1 VTEEPAPDAEGR
13 SHGTAAVV
21 TLVGAV
27 AAAAISLTTLLFTLF
42 PEWRPDPRER
52 SDATIAVLALDRNVT
67 QQEFL
72 GRVGRAS
79 PTGCEAEQL
88 ARSGNVVY
96 IQVDIAGFKSSSI
109 RLHWFTYD
117 AGNGR
122 RTRGLRSNDQE
133 TTVFQPRAPINRQVA
148 TVWVP
153 TALPSVDSQYFI
165 RFELYSA
172 KVLRAFVDT
181 ITFDVPARLPD
192 EYTGDWCQV
201 TNTSTNVNGRP

>member
-1 VTEEPAPDAEGR
+1 MTDEQVTHEGGGALR
-13 SHGTAAVV
+13 TTAIV

-52 SDATIAVLALDRNVT
+52 SDATIKVLALDRNVT
-67 QQEFL
+67 QKEFFA
-72 GRVGRAS
+72 RVGTNPP
-79 PTGCEAEQL
+79 PTCTKQQL
-88 ARSGNVVY
+88 MRSGNVVY

-109 RLHWFTYD
+109 RLRWFTYN

-122 RTRGLRSNDQE
+122 REPGLRASAEE
-133 TTVFQPRAPINRQVA
+133 TAVFKPRAPIHRQVA

-153 TALPSVDSQYFI
+153 TAVPLGDSEYFS

-172 KVLRAFVDT
+172 DVLRAFRDT
-181 ITFDVPARLPD
+181 ISFPVVRLGD
-192 EYTGDWCQV
+192 EYTGPWCKIGGH
-201 TNTSTNVNGRP
+201 STRRS